1 MKKTYINPEL
11 AVVKIQLSQMLAS
24 SPGLGGGDFDPGSDP
39 ILAPEVGSDF
49 DFSDEGGFTLEEE
62 SFNFGE

>member
-1 MKKTYINPEL
+1 MKKIYMTPEL
-11 AVVKIQLSQMLAS
+11 VEIKIQTVGMLALS
-24 SPGLGGGDFDPGSDP
+24 AGGETDNIDDL
-39 ILAPEVGSDF
+39 LAPEMGSDF